1 MVSRQDDH
9 GSNVFL
15 SDSLGLATGALGTL
29 FLALKLGETSR
40 IASIDKLSVGLVV
53 LFSVPFFGK
62 PNRSVK
68 KRVTIWNCLSS
79 ENLLCTRSAA
89 LNKR

>member
-68 KRVTIWNCLSS
+68 KAGHHMELLVSRKSS
-79 ENLLCTRSAA
+79 VHSFCCPE
-89 LNKR
+89 